1 MGPGAVGREI
11 GAEVPFP
18 FSPSSVLSP
27 RVTPPILPMN
37 PPSTHLITSQS
48 IMSTSSIA
56 LLVLGFTS
64 LPRLAENWSVVKF
77 IWRDSSYGS
86 NSMFQ
91 SKTHNRPNRGR
102 PGVAKMGRLYS
113 LSESVCSLTT
123 ASKLWLIKDNN
134 RRISHRALNRTCQQT
149 SNFEVPPQMDRKPP
163 WWAQEQHNLSHRKPQ
178 ELLFEQPPKK
188 VLIEGGPIEVPK
200 EGPHRERPRGSLC
213 DLSRC
218 HHRWTP
224 LQHLLPRNPPPLR
237 TRPETEKTLK
247 T

>member
-37 PPSTHLITSQS
+37 PPLHPSDNFPIDHAYFLYCP
-48 IMSTSSIA
+48 
-56 LLVLGFTS
+56 LVLGFTS
-64 LPRLAENWSVVKF
+64 FPRLAENWSVVNF

-123 ASKLWLIKDNN
+123 ASKRWLMKDNN
-134 RRISHRALNRTCQQT
+134 GRISHRALNGGL
-149 SNFEVPPQMDRKPP
+149 SANPQLWAPSIDRKPHDGP
-163 WWAQEQHNLSHRKPQ
+163 RSSTIWASGAALCYLS
-178 ELLFEQPPKK
+178 
-188 VLIEGGPIEVPK
+188 
-200 EGPHRERPRGSLC
+200 SLQRR
-213 DLSRC
+213 SS
-218 HHRWTP
+218 
-224 LQHLLPRNPPPLR
+224 
-237 TRPETEKTLK
+237 
-247 T
+247 